1 MKFAFYL
8 TNLIKMKKILVAC
21 MLLLSVNLFA
31 QTDITADV
39 EGFIK
44 AGNSKEL
51 AKLFTDNID
60 LAIDHSDYDDI
71 ASKSQAEQIL
81 KKFFDACA
89 VKSFTIKHSGKSQL
103 GIEYRIGELETAC
116 GKHRVTINLKKVG
129 DAFLIHQLR
138 IEDE

>member
-1 MKFAFYL
+1 MTA
-8 TNLIKMKKILVAC
+8 
-21 MLLLSVNLFA
+21 LLMFVSMNIFA
-31 QTDITADV
+31 QTDITTDV
-39 EGFIK
+39 EGLIK

-51 AKLFTDNID
+51 AKFFTDNID

-81 KKFFDACA
+81 KKFFDACT
-89 VKSFTIKHSGKSQL
+89 VKSFSIKHSGKSQL
-103 GIEYRIGELETAC
+103 GIEYRIGELETSC

-129 DAFLIHQLR
+129 DVYLIHQLR

>member
-1 MKFAFYL
+1 M
-8 TNLIKMKKILVAC
+8 
-21 MLLLSVNLFA
+21 NLFA
-31 QTDITADV
+31 QTDITNDV
-39 EGFIK
+39 EGLIK
-44 AGNSKEL
+44 AGNSKDL
-51 AKLFTDNID
+51 AKYFTDNID

-89 VKSFTIKHSGKSQL
+89 VKSFSVKHTGKSQL
-103 GIEYRIGELETAC
+103 GIEYRIGELESAC
-116 GKHRVTINLKKVG
+116 GKHRVTVNLKKVG

>member
-1 MKFAFYL
+1 M
-8 TNLIKMKKILVAC
+8 NKILTAFL
-21 MLLLSVNLFA
+21 MFISMNLFA
-31 QTDITADV
+31 QTDITNDV
-39 EGFIK
+39 QGLIK
-44 AGNSKEL
+44 AGNSKDL
-51 AKLFTDNID
+51 AKYFTDNID

-89 VKSFTIKHSGKSQL
+89 VKSFSVKHTGKSQL
-103 GIEYRIGELETAC
+103 GIEYRIGELESAC

>member
-1 MKFAFYL
+1 
-8 TNLIKMKKILVAC
+8 MKKILTAFL
-21 MLLLSVNLFA
+21 MFISMNLFA
-31 QTDITADV
+31 QTDITNDV
-39 EGFIK
+39 QGLIK
-44 AGNSKEL
+44 AGNSKDL
-51 AKLFTDNID
+51 AKYFTDNID

-89 VKSFTIKHSGKSQL
+89 VKSFSVKHTGKSQL
-103 GIEYRIGELETAC
+103 GIEYRIGELESAC

>member
-1 MKFAFYL
+1 
-8 TNLIKMKKILVAC
+8 MKKILTA
-21 MLLLSVNLFA
+21 LLMFISLNIFA
-31 QTDITADV
+31 QADITTDV
-39 EGFIK
+39 EGLIK
-44 AGNSKEL
+44 AGNSKDL
-51 AKLFTDNID
+51 AKYFTDNID

-81 KKFFDACA
+81 KKFFDACT
-89 VKSFTIKHSGKSQL
+89 VKSFSIKHTGKSQL
-103 GIEYRIGELETAC
+103 GIEYRIGELETSC

>member
-1 MKFAFYL
+1 
-8 TNLIKMKKILVAC
+8 MKKILAAFL
-21 MLLLSVNLFA
+21 MFISVNLFA
-31 QTDITADV
+31 QTDITTDV
-39 EGFIK
+39 EGLIK

-51 AKLFTDNID
+51 AKYFTDNID

-81 KKFFDACA
+81 KKFFDACG
-89 VKSFTIKHSGKSQL
+89 VKSFSVKHSGKSQL
-103 GIEYRIGELETAC
+103 GIEYRIGELETSC

-129 DAFLIHQLR
+129 DAYLIHQLR